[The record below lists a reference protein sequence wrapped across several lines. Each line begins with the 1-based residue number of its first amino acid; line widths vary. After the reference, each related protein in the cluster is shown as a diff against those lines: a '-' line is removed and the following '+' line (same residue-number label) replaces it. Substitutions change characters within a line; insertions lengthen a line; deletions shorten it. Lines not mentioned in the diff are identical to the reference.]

1 MIEALVQTG
10 LWWPGV
16 AVLGLLVGSFIN
28 VVVHR
33 LPIMMRNEL
42 RLDCQWLDAVDNDQP
57 EPDFTQPGAQTY
69 NLSVPR
75 SACPSCQTQILAR
88 DNVPILSW
96 VILRG
101 RCRQCQHPISKR
113 YPIVEAATALLGL
126 WVAWVMGPD
135 VSTLLAIALVW
146 TLWTL
151 TLIDWDT
158 QLLPDQLTLPLTW
171 AGLIAAAL
179 PVWPVSVTDAL
190 WGAVAGYLSLWTVFH
205 LFRLITGK
213 HGMGAGDFKLLA
225 ALGAWL
231 GWQYLPMIII
241 LSSLVGALI
250 GIVCIALKRMGAQA
264 PMAFGPYLAGAGLL
278 ALLYGAELQAA
289 YFELAGL

>member
-10 LWWPGV
+10 LWWPGI

>member
-10 LWWPGV
+10 LWWPGI

-278 ALLYGAELQAA
+278 ALLHGAELQAA

>member
-1 MIEALVQTG
+1 VIEALVQTG
-10 LWWPGV
+10 LWWPGI

>member
-10 LWWPGV
+10 LWWPGI

-179 PVWPVSVTDAL
+179 PVWPVTVTDAL

-250 GIVCIALKRMGAQA
+250 GIACIALKRMGAQA